1 MGVIE
6 LRDKIIEL
14 LNTDNISY
22 LEDVFKF
29 AEKKKS
35 ASSDSFLELPNEIQE
50 ILLESS
56 RSTKRA

>member
-56 RSTKRA
+56 R